1 MLLAIAVSAC
11 MLSAQAV
18 QYQTELT
25 AGTSGNL
32 ILENDA
38 RSSIEAFHYKAQCG
52 NGATEGSQ
60 DILGIQNGQ
69 FLGIVGDRPQHG
81 PVRPWERV
89 TFREN
94 FYPNSSGC
102 EWKVEV
108 TAVLFSDG
116 SYEGDKAQAR
126 AMQARRDGIVAA
138 VGYWRAKMNPP
149 PIKSSDFELLASD
162 AKGRRTIDQA
172 NAWAS
177 KCFQGTDESCSYW
190 QGRQLVD
197 LNIANDIER
206 KKINPDPEFTSPVEI
221 LDRWQEVLD
230 RNEALR
236 KLDAIF
242 LLPAG
247 IGERAL
253 AAGPAKR

>member
-11 MLSAQAV
+11 MRSAQAV

-149 PIKSSDFELLASD
+149 PIKSSDFE
-162 AKGRRTIDQA
+162 
-172 NAWAS
+172 
-177 KCFQGTDESCSYW
+177 
-190 QGRQLVD
+190 
-197 LNIANDIER
+197 
-206 KKINPDPEFTSPVEI
+206 
-221 LDRWQEVLD
+221 
-230 RNEALR
+230 
-236 KLDAIF
+236 
-242 LLPAG
+242 PAG
-247 IGERAL
+247 IGCE
-253 AAGPAKR
+253 GPKDD